1 MLKQLL
7 TATAVSALLV
17 ASASAQSTAP
27 DASKTT
33 PPAATST
40 SPAPSAG
47 ASSTT
52 MSDAQLIT
60 SQQPDQWVASKFDGM
75 DVIGPDNEK
84 VGDVSDILFDQT
96 GQIKAYIVSVGG
108 FLGMGAKAVALPPS
122 AFQVVSGEAARP
134 TSAAPRPATTGTGS
148 TTTATPTAVPA
159 SDEKKLK
166 ISMTK
171 DQLKD
176 AANFEYYK
184 EAVRPTGST
193 APGAPARPLGTG
205 GTK

>member
-52 MSDAQLIT
+52 MGNAQLIT

-75 DVIGPDNEK
+75 DFIGPDN
-84 VGDVSDILFDQT
+84 
-96 GQIKAYIVSVGG
+96 
-108 FLGMGAKAVALPPS
+108 
-122 AFQVVSGEAARP
+122 
-134 TSAAPRPATTGTGS
+134 
-148 TTTATPTAVPA
+148 
-159 SDEKKLK
+159 
-166 ISMTK
+166 
-171 DQLKD
+171 
-176 AANFEYYK
+176 
-184 EAVRPTGST
+184 
-193 APGAPARPLGTG
+193 
-205 GTK
+205 

>member
-7 TATAVSALLV
+7 TATAVSALLI
-17 ASASAQSTAP
+17 ASASAQTTAP

-52 MSDAQLIT
+52 MGNAQLIT

-84 VGDVSDILFDQT
+84 VGDISDILFDQS

-108 FLGMGAKAVALPPS
+108 FLGMGAKSVALPPS

-148 TTTATPTAVPA
+148 TTTATPTAAPA

-184 EAVRPTGST
+184 EPIRATGST
-193 APGAPARPLGTG
+193 APG
-205 GTK
+205 